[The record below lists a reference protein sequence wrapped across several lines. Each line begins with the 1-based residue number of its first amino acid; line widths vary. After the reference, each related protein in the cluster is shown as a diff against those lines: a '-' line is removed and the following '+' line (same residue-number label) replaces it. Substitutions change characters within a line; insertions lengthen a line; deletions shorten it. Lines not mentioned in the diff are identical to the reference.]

1 LDEERLNRTAD
12 RYGVELRFRDYRK
25 MLARALVSRGYSGFA
40 VCEYEKWWH
49 PELPDPMEALPKE
62 LSYVK
67 SLFGGAR
74 P

>member
-1 LDEERLNRTAD
+1 
-12 RYGVELRFRDYRK
+12 VVDY
-25 MLARALVSRGYSGFA
+25 LVSVGYSGFA

-67 SLFGGAR
+67 ALFGGAR